1 MNARIAYLKKPDT
14 ELSRLKKEKWLL
26 YLTFTDK
33 NRINPERLDSMQQFA
48 GQNYILQ
55 TVTRQLQLLEQSGLT
70 AGQKDLLRTVIQWS
84 ETAKGGLPWQRAQ
97 WKRQGFNLAIHNIG
111 SAQIYADYA
120 YKNGMFSKIFYTLIA
135 THGLIGQTIRGEVSL
150 FQNKPLYDLVTHQ
163 LLTAQEL
170 EQLLLVLNHCIIA
183 SVQESL
189 WLRLRDE
196 VRSKIQLIVHGRFLQ
211 EMSVEERLRS
221 LRHTSIQAGEDF
233 LSGYQELR
241 QYSVLSSLLSSLFS
255 QCDLWYTEPALQ
267 DFSFP
272 EFCKILLLA
281 RQALPFEKVRHLSFM
296 RIMAGLYDDHH
307 GKKHINLYKKRI
319 IEDYLSHYSLEDIL
333 KNRRHPTPHLT
344 HGLTIT
350 EETPDTAFFEFT
362 FSPAASQ
369 LIAFCLEA
377 EKSGAL
383 YEKAIIMLYDLFGLR
398 HDAYDRFYEETDYLQ
413 TMNAS
418 IDGKK
423 VLLDYVKGSTILD
436 IGPGGG
442 ALLDLLETGF
452 PQARIT
458 GIDIADNVIQTLQK
472 KKRRENHSW
481 QVLQGDA
488 FQLTSFLPSGSAD
501 TIIFCSILHELYSY
515 IENDAHKFNEAT
527 LAAALRSAFDLLAP
541 GGRILIRDGIMS
553 EPASQKRRI
562 HFVDP
567 DGMDFLRR
575 YARDFRGRTI
585 QYRIIGRQTVEM
597 PINDAME
604 FLYTYTW
611 GKESYVHEINEQFG
625 YFTPSGYQDF
635 LKETLGETAHILT
648 CRHYL
653 QEGYTLQLS
662 PKIRFT
668 DDHDRP
674 CPLPDSTCVI
684 VIEKH

>member
-1 MNARIAYLKKPDT
+1 MA
-14 ELSRLKKEKWLL
+14 
-26 YLTFTDK
+26 
-33 NRINPERLDSMQQFA
+33 
-48 GQNYILQ
+48 
-55 TVTRQLQLLEQSGLT
+55 
-70 AGQKDLLRTVIQWS
+70 
-84 ETAKGGLPWQRAQ
+84 
-97 WKRQGFNLAIHNIG
+97 NLN
-111 SAQIYADYA
+111 
-120 YKNGMFSKIFYTLIA
+120 
-135 THGLIGQTIRGEVSL
+135 VSYGDM
-150 FQNKPLYDLVTHQ
+150 KT
-163 LLTAQEL
+163 
-170 EQLLLVLNHCIIA
+170 
-183 SVQESL
+183 
-189 WLRLRDE
+189 
-196 VRSKIQLIVHGRFLQ
+196 
-211 EMSVEERLRS
+211 
-221 LRHTSIQAGEDF
+221 
-233 LSGYQELR
+233 
-241 QYSVLSSLLSSLFS
+241 
-255 QCDLWYTEPALQ
+255 
-267 DFSFP
+267 
-272 EFCKILLLA
+272 
-281 RQALPFEKVRHLSFM
+281 
-296 RIMAGLYDDHH
+296 
-307 GKKHINLYKKRI
+307 
-319 IEDYLSHYSLEDIL
+319 
-333 KNRRHPTPHLT
+333 
-344 HGLTIT
+344 
-350 EETPDTAFFEFT
+350 
-362 FSPAASQ
+362 AASQ

-527 LAAALRSAFDLLAP
+527 IAAALRSAFDLLAP
-541 GGRILIRDGIMS
+541 GGLILIRDGIMS